1 VIDLDTRWP
10 LAALPV
16 PSHDPWRCVRLA
28 VYDLACVADLDP
40 AQAPSLAALVCEG
53 LRAQPRADLPRVLA
67 TIDAAGC
74 AAPVVGILVGAV
86 LRLEGARVGHMLC
99 CGASDRGRQ
108 PALALRGV
116 ITTRAGAA

>member
-1 VIDLDTRWP
+1 MIDLDTRWP

-16 PSHDPWRCVRLA
+16 LSYDPWRCIRLA

-40 AQAPSLAALVCEG
+40 AHAPSLAALVCEG

-86 LRLEGARVGHMLC
+86 LRMESARVAHALC
-99 CGASDRGRQ
+99 CGADARRMSPSLVFDG
-108 PALALRGV
+108 LV
-116 ITTRAGAA
+116 TTRAGAA